1 MFGSAGRS
9 IGRSCC
15 AQSVSHEGRVTFPA
29 RRIRSLRTSTNCI
42 LSVLL
47 LVVSGRPDATAAEVE
62 KLQVVIAVTDGR
74 GNTTGGADVNLIP
87 STSAGAALAR
97 RKLTGANGEAVFDL
111 VPVGLYHMEIR
122 ADGYAPVVVMRFAVN
137 RQSVKDGAVRGRF
150 KLTVRSAPPAPR
162 KAG

>member
-1 MFGSAGRS
+1 M
-9 IGRSCC
+9 
-15 AQSVSHEGRVTFPA
+15 VVRVLMVLSLVLSGLPA
-29 RRIRSLRTSTNCI
+29 T
-42 LSVLL
+42 
-47 LVVSGRPDATAAEVE
+47 TAAEVE
-62 KLQVVIAVTDGR
+62 RLQVVIAVTDGG
-74 GNTTGGADVNLIP
+74 GNAAGGADVNLIP

-150 KLTVRSAPPAPR
+150 KLTVRSAPPAPA